1 MAKKDAYTEFLKEDF
16 KDLFEQLELTQVQR
30 KFLQSRWLDQVLW
43 MEKKANLCRDRHY
56 RLRLSAIILGVIV
69 PILIGINVGD
79 NNPRLRN
86 AKEALT
92 IGLSAIVA
100 VSAAVEEFF
109 HYGERWYHYRRT
121 VESLK
126 TYGWQFSQLSGRYA
140 NFPNHQEAF
149 RDFSNQIEEIIQ
161 RDVEVYVTQVA
172 NTDDD
177 SNKSPTVVMP
187 SPLTEI
193 IHDSDEMSETHKEG

>member
-1 MAKKDAYTEFLKEDF
+1 MAKKDTYTEFLKEDF
-16 KDLFEQLELTQVQR
+16 KDLFEQLELTDVQR

-43 MEKKANLCRDRHY
+43 MEKKATLCRDRHY
-56 RLRLSAIILGVIV
+56 RLRLTAIILGVIV

-79 NNPRLRN
+79 NTRLRN
-86 AKEALT
+86 TKEAVA

-172 NTDDD
+172 NTEDD
-177 SNKSPTVVMP
+177 SNKSASAMMP

-193 IHDSDEMSETHKEG
+193 IHDSEDVSEHHHKG

>member
-1 MAKKDAYTEFLKEDF
+1 MANKDSYTEFLKEDF
-16 KDLFEQLELTQVQR
+16 KDLFEHLELTDIQR

-56 RLRLSAIILGVIV
+56 RLRLTAIILGVIV
-69 PILIGINVGD
+69 PILIGINVG
-79 NNPRLRN
+79 NNTRLRN
-86 AKEALT
+86 AKEALA
-92 IGLSAIVA
+92 ISLSAIVA

-140 NFPNHQEAF
+140 VFPNHKEAF

-177 SNKSPTVVMP
+177 SNKSSPAVMP
-187 SPLTEI
+187 SPLTDI
-193 IHDSDEMSETHKEG
+193 IHDSDDLSEMPKEG